1 MVKDISSIRQ
11 TTHKNNNYV
20 KHIINIIFKYMCIKN
35 IIILIQC
42 NIRTTSNQ

>member
-1 MVKDISSIRQ
+1 MIKYILSISQ
-11 TTHKNNNYV
+11 TTGKNNNYV

-42 NIRTTSNQ
+42 NIRTSNQ